1 MKTTK
6 SWHFLIESQSN
17 DEPTRDRPISQDPTN
32 ADRPLQL
39 FPPHILPRCNAWQ
52 HLNTCAS
59 QEMLLYAS
67 HRIALN
73 KSRLKILA
81 HVSLNANCLFT
92 SGCLLL
98 FTFNY
103 VFMPQKFY
111 FIILQCTQKTL
122 FMHCANMSYMYHC
135 LRYSY
140 YQQKLVTLRSVQGV
154 S

>member
-32 ADRPLQL
+32 ADRSLQL
-39 FPPHILPRCNAWQ
+39 FPPHILPLCNVWQ

-59 QEMLLYAS
+59 QEMQLYAS

-73 KSRLKILA
+73 KLRLKILA

-92 SGCLLL
+92 PGCLLL

-111 FIILQCTQKTL
+111 FIILQ
-122 FMHCANMSYMYHC
+122 
-135 LRYSY
+135 
-140 YQQKLVTLRSVQGV
+140 
-154 S
+154 

>member
-1 MKTTK
+1 VFADGHQRTPGKEPLLAGNVKTTK

-32 ADRPLQL
+32 ADRSLQL
-39 FPPHILPRCNAWQ
+39 FLPHILPLCNIWQ

-59 QEMLLYAS
+59 QEMQLYAS

-111 FIILQCTQKTL
+111 FIILQ
-122 FMHCANMSYMYHC
+122 
-135 LRYSY
+135 
-140 YQQKLVTLRSVQGV
+140 
-154 S
+154 

>member
-17 DEPTRDRPISQDPTN
+17 DEPTRNRPISQDPTN
-32 ADRPLQL
+32 ADRSLQL
-39 FPPHILPRCNAWQ
+39 FPPHILPLRNVWQ
-52 HLNTCAS
+52 HLITCAS
-59 QEMLLYAS
+59 QVMQVYAS

-92 SGCLLL
+92 SGCLSL

-103 VFMPQKFY
+103 VFLPQKFY
-111 FIILQCTQKTL
+111 FIILQ
-122 FMHCANMSYMYHC
+122 
-135 LRYSY
+135 
-140 YQQKLVTLRSVQGV
+140 
-154 S
+154 

>member
-1 MKTTK
+1 MLEIER
-6 SWHFLIESQSN
+6 SSAPQFFGLPYLHMVIDGMAWHFLIEPQSN
-17 DEPTRDRPISQDPTN
+17 DKPTRDRPISQDPTN
-32 ADRPLQL
+32 ADRSLQL
-39 FPPHILPRCNAWQ
+39 FLPPHILQLCNVWQ

-59 QEMLLYAS
+59 QVMQAYAS
-67 HRIALN
+67 RRIALN

-111 FIILQCTQKTL
+111 FIIL
-122 FMHCANMSYMYHC
+122 H
-135 LRYSY
+135 
-140 YQQKLVTLRSVQGV
+140 
-154 S
+154 

>member
-17 DEPTRDRPISQDPTN
+17 DEPTRYRPISRDPTN
-32 ADRPLQL
+32 ADRSLQL
-39 FPPHILPRCNAWQ
+39 FPPHILALCNVWQ

-59 QEMLLYAS
+59 QVMQVYVS

-73 KSRLKILA
+73 RPRLKSLA
-81 HVSLNANCLFT
+81 HISLNANCLFT

-98 FTFNY
+98 FTINY
-103 VFMPQKFY
+103 VFMP
-111 FIILQCTQKTL
+111 QKTL

-154 S
+154 Y

>member
-32 ADRPLQL
+32 ADRSLQQ
-39 FPPHILPRCNAWQ
+39 FPPHILPLCNVWQ

-59 QEMLLYAS
+59 QEMQLYAS

-81 HVSLNANCLFT
+81 HVNLNANCLFT

-111 FIILQCTQKTL
+111 FIISSTL
-122 FMHCANMSYMYHC
+122 LF
-135 LRYSY
+135 YSDTVY
-140 YQQKLVTLRSVQGV
+140 ALCEHVIHV
-154 S
+154 SLPEI